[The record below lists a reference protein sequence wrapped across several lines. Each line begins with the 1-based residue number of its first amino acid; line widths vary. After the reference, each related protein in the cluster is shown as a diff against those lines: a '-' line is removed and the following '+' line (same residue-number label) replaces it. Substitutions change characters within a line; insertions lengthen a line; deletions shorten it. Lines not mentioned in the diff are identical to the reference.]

1 MYALRE
7 RRVHVTQED
16 FEMAVAKVMQK
27 DSEKNMSIKKLWKWL
42 LYPFYFESNGPILDE
57 TSSHSLGKQST
68 KNQKQ
73 KFRKLTIIQ
82 IHWKNMAVI
91 PKAFFSFSFH
101 KIEYFWTCSTFETP
115 KPIKPS
121 PRCHYLFP
129 SSLLIKWYPWRK
141 KWCTDGFSKRSL
153 CQYKEIRVR

>member
-42 LYPFYFESNGPILDE
+42 LYPLYFESNGPILEE

-82 IHWKNMAVI
+82 IHWKKYGCN
-91 PKAFFSFSFH
+91 PESFFHFH
-101 KIEYFWTCSTFETP
+101 FTRLNISGLTFETP
-115 KPIKPS
+115 KAIKPI
-121 PRCHYLFP
+121 PRVITYFLLLYWLSDIFEERSDVPMDFP
-129 SSLLIKWYPWRK
+129 NARYAN
-141 KWCTDGFSKRSL
+141 TKRSE
-153 CQYKEIRVR
+153 CAK